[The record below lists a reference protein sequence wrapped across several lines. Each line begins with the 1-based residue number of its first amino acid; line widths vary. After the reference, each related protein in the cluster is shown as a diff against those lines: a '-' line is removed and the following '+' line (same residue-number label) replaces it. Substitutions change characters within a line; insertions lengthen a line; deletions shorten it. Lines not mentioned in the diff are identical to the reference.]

1 MEDNNGKKPRVFD
14 VRLLHDEL
22 FAEYAARIENI
33 NNEEKELH
41 VELERLAE
49 STPDLLARGDAKI
62 RILQRTY
69 DEKVAAEGVAAG
81 EEIERQ
87 IQEVTA
93 NRDKLA
99 GRAETIHQRIEAI
112 AKERI
117 GVANRTLYVVYP
129 TIQRFAHQAL
139 RAYLD
144 VLDSCGELLDEYGRE
159 TGARVSIMNHR
170 NSLRPFAHGKGRE
183 IFERLRG
190 WYQEI

>member
-99 GRAETIHQRIEAI
+99 GRAAAI
-112 AKERI
+112 DLRLEQISKERI
-117 GVANRTLYVVYP
+117 GLANRTLYVVYP

-144 VLDSCGELLDEYGRE
+144 ILDQCGELLDDFARE
-159 TGARVSIMNHR
+159 TGARVSVMNHR

>member
-1 MEDNNGKKPRVFD
+1 MGNDDGKKPRVFD

-22 FAEYAARIENI
+22 FAEYAARIENLLH
-33 NNEEKELH
+33 EEKELRI
-41 VELERLAE
+41 ELERLAE
-49 STPDLLARGDAKI
+49 SSPDLLARAEAQV
-62 RILQRTY
+62 RILQRAY
-69 DEKVAAEGVAAG
+69 DEKVAAEGVAAA
-81 EEIERQ
+81 EEIQRQ
-87 IQEVTA
+87 IEAVAA

-144 VLDSCGELLDEYGRE
+144 VLDSCGELLDEFSRE
-159 TGARVSIMNHR
+159 SGCRISAFQHH

-183 IFERLRG
+183 IFERLRA